1 MSFPELL
8 DHWVSGMSLVGASVG
23 VGLDLVLIGVARAL
37 MPAAE
42 RRRLGLAL
50 GLLLAHV
57 IVLAPVP
64 FLTGDAERIARL
76 VALFLLL
83 SSVGR
88 AGFLLMMDGIVEPRL
103 GRNVPQIFRDLLQV
117 TLFVFAGLATLAQ
130 GGVDLSSLLATSALI
145 TAVIGLS
152 LQETL
157 GNTIAGLAMQAQPPF
172 AVGDWIEIDGGRVG
186 QVTSVGWRSITIW
199 TNDDVEISV
208 PNGLLAKGA
217 VTNYSRPSAAVRRTV
232 RVSAPYT
239 EPPHH
244 VEAVLLDAI
253 VGVPGVLSIPA
264 PQVITGSFGDSGI
277 EYQLRFF
284 ISEFRVRDPIDSL
297 VRDRVWYAFRR
308 ENIKIPYPSRDI
320 YVHAASDG
328 RGSEDAD
335 ERVAERVAALS
346 HVDFLADLPGDAL
359 RDLALGARRKP
370 YAAGELVIEQGDTS
384 DEFFVIRRGEVA
396 VIVGDH
402 EVCRLPEGGFFG
414 EMSLMTGSPRSATI
428 RAVTPCEL
436 VVVNK
441 PSMQEVLETYPVV
454 VERITAVLASRATSL
469 HDAATRAGEPS
480 GAPMGQPALVRRI
493 RDFFKL
499 A

>member
-1 MSFPELL
+1 MRFADLL
-8 DHWVSGMSLVGASVG
+8 AQWVSGMSLVGAGLAVG
-23 VGLDLVLIGVARAL
+23 MDLAVIGVARAL
-37 MPAAE
+37 MPASE
-42 RRRLGLAL
+42 RRRLRLAL

-57 IVLAPVP
+57 VVLAPVP
-64 FLTGDAERIARL
+64 FLVGDAQRIARL
-76 VALFLLL
+76 AALFLLL
-83 SSVGR
+83 SSMGR
-88 AGFLLMMDGIVEPRL
+88 AGFLLVLDGIVEPRL

-117 TLFVFAGLATLAQ
+117 TLFAFAGLATLAE

-145 TAVIGLS
+145 TAVVGLS

-172 AVGDWIEIDGGRVG
+172 AVGDWIEIDGGRIG

-199 TNDDVEISV
+199 TNDDIEISV

-217 VTNYSRPSAAVRRTV
+217 VLNYSRPSPAVRRTI

-253 VGVPGVLSIPA
+253 VGVPGVLLTPP
-264 PQVITGSFGDSGI
+264 PQVFTSTFGDSGI
-277 EYQLRFF
+277 EYQLRYF
-284 ISEFRVRDPIDSL
+284 INEFRLRDPIDSL
-297 VRDRVWYAFRR
+297 VRDRAWYAFRR
-308 ENIKIPYPSRDI
+308 ENIKIPYPSRDV
-320 YVHAASDG
+320 YVHTASDG
-328 RGSEDAD
+328 RGSEDAE

-370 YAAGELVIEQGDTS
+370 YAAGELILEQGES
-384 DEFFVIRRGEVA
+384 GDEFFVIRRGEVA
-396 VIVGDH
+396 VIVGGH
-402 EVCRLPEGGFFG
+402 EVVRLPEGGFFG
-414 EMSLMTGSPRSATI
+414 EMSLMTGAPRSATI

-441 PSMQEVLETYPVV
+441 PSMQEVLQTYPVV
-454 VERITAVLASRATSL
+454 VERITAVLARRTTSL
-469 HDAATRAGEPS
+469 QDAAARSGEPS
-480 GAPMGQPALVRRI
+480 GAPIGQPALVRRI

-499 A
+499 V